1 MQDDTTVIQDLNG
14 NDGNPSGDGQPQY
27 SETEKQLYARLKKEE
42 AEKKA
47 LKAEVDALKGIERGQ
62 PTNTNDI
69 AWRESIELKT
79 DGYSSEEI
87 AFIQKN
93 GGKEALE
100 DPFVK
105 SAIERSREER
115 KVTES
120 VAMNVSSKSAIERKY
135 SPADLQAMSA
145 DDMEAVLSGR
155 KR

>member
-1 MQDDTTVIQDLNG
+1 MNENENDNQVLNG
-14 NDGNPSGDGQPQY
+14 DDVNTSGEGKPQY
-27 SETEKQLYARLKKEE
+27 TETEKQLYARLKKEE
-42 AEKKA
+42 ARVKELEGKLGDKA
-47 LKAEVDALKGIERGQ
+47 PTIAQ
-62 PTNTNDI
+62 PTNTNET

-93 GGKEALE
+93 GGKEALN

>member
-1 MQDDTTVIQDLNG
+1 MQDDTTVIQDTNG

-42 AEKKA
+42 ARVKELEGKLGDKA
-47 LKAEVDALKGIERGQ
+47 PTIAQ

-87 AFIQKN
+87 SFIQKN
-93 GGKEALE
+93 GGKEALN

-105 SAIERSREER
+105 SAIERSREDR

>member
-1 MQDDTTVIQDLNG
+1 MQDDTKVNQDLNG
-14 NDGNPSGDGQPQY
+14 NDGNPSGDSQPQY

-42 AEKKA
+42 ARVKELEGKLGEKA
-47 LKAEVDALKGIERGQ
+47 PTFTQ
-62 PTNTNDI
+62 PTNTNDT

-87 AFIQKN
+87 SFILKN
-93 GGKEALE
+93 GGREALN

-115 KVTES
+115 KVTDS

>member
-1 MQDDTTVIQDLNG
+1 MQEEFNDNQVSNGDDVIT
-14 NDGNPSGDGQPQY
+14 SGDSKPQY
-27 SETEKQLYARLKKEE
+27 TETEKQLYARLKKEE
-42 AEKKA
+42 ARVKELEGKLGEKA
-47 LKAEVDALKGIERGQ
+47 PTFTQ
-62 PTNTNDI
+62 PTNTNDT

-79 DGYSSEEI
+79 DGYSSDEI
-87 AFIQKN
+87 SFILKN
-93 GGKEALE
+93 GGRGALN